1 MTLNRERLLSP
12 EFQLISSWIEPD
24 SRVLDLGCGDGT
36 LLAHLQEARG
46 CSGYGM
52 ELDPNLVIE
61 SIENGINVIQ
71 ANLNKKSL
79 LDYFDEDSFDYVIM
93 TQALQVV
100 DRPDLLLEE
109 MLTIGKQ
116 SIVTFPNFGF
126 WKNRMQLMFCG
137 RMPETEVLP
146 YHWYDTPNIHMCTFK
161 DFESL
166 CEQKG
171 IEVVRRAVVN
181 QQHET
186 TLGMK
191 LLPNLLG
198 EIALYQ
204 IRRKDKP
211 HN

>member
-1 MTLNRERLLSP
+1 MSLNTDRLLSP
-12 EFQLISSWIEPD
+12 EFQLISSWIEPG

-36 LLAHLQEARG
+36 LMAHLQEARG

-61 SIENGINVIQ
+61 AIENGINVIQ

-79 LDYFDEDSFDYVIM
+79 LDYFDADSFDYVIM

-126 WKNRMQLMFCG
+126 WKNRVQLMFSG

-146 YHWYDTPNIHMCTFK
+146 YHWYDTPNIHMCTFR

-204 IRRKDKP
+204 IRRKSGR
-211 HN
+211 N